1 MTERRDRARTLTPR
15 TLTPRTLTPRTL
27 TPRTLTPRTLTPRTL
42 TLTAL
47 TLSALTL
54 LAALVLLVSCG
65 APHPGLSN
73 GSVSACYRAIPA
85 ARAVVSDSRATV
97 IGVHRV
103 PADSV
108 VANLPPA
115 AQAQLAGDD
124 DTSVCTIAFKG
135 TFPRGQAQS
144 TPAPQ
149 GRYALV
155 VVTTRGLHVLASA
168 VLDELPRSLGKRTL

>member
-1 MTERRDRARTLTPR
+1 MTEGRTRPRAVTPATLT
-15 TLTPRTLTPRTL
+15 TLTM
-27 TPRTLTPRTLTPRTL
+27 
-42 TLTAL
+42 
-47 TLSALTL
+47 
-54 LAALVLLVSCG
+54 LAALILLVSCG

-115 AQAQLAGDD
+115 AQAQLAGDN
-124 DTSVCTIAFKG
+124 DTSVCTIAFRG
-135 TFPRGQAQS
+135 TFPRSQVQS
-144 TPAPQ
+144 TLTPQ

-168 VLDELPRSLGKRTL
+168 VLVQLPRSLGKRTI